1 MNPGK
6 PAKRRTLMNPE
17 TNDDERGSPP
27 RVIDTKKLTL
37 TAILAAVYAL
47 GSFLPGFPVLGLP
60 GTKID
65 ITRSL
70 EMGYGFL
77 LGPIFGPMAAFLG
90 AIVGKLLTGGGF
102 GMYFTP
108 LALVSSFTSATLIRD
123 RFLNVKGWIWS
134 ASVLTLLIVGW
145 YLLPTGRAMPVYPV
159 LHFVALGIILVLR
172 GRLTEFLRSE
182 DKRILALGVT
192 LGSYVS
198 TMAGHM
204 LGNLIFDLLVSPP
217 PASYMALLPLVTV
230 ERVVIAIISTVIATP
245 LIIVLRE
252 MYPELVRGD

>member
-1 MNPGK
+1 MNSGK
-6 PAKRRTLMNPE
+6 PAKRHTSMNPE

-47 GSFLPGFPVLGLP
+47 GSFLPGFLVLGLP

-65 ITRSL
+65 LTRSL

-77 LGPIFGPMAAFLG
+77 LGPIYGPLAAFLG
-90 AIVGKLLTGGGF
+90 AIVGKLLAGGGF

-108 LALVSSFTSATLIRD
+108 LALVSSFTSAVLIRD

-134 ASVLTLLIVGW
+134 ASVLTMLIVGW
-145 YLLPTGRAMPVYPV
+145 YLLPVGRAIPTYPV

-182 DKRILALGVT
+182 NRTTLALGVA

-204 LGNLIFDLLVSPP
+204 LGNLIFDILISPP
-217 PASYMALLPLVTV
+217 PASYLALLPIVAV
-230 ERVVIAIISTVIATP
+230 ERVVIMVISTVIATP
-245 LIIVLRE
+245 LIIVLKE

>member
-1 MNPGK
+1 MNPEK

-77 LGPIFGPMAAFLG
+77 LGPIYGPMAAFLG

-134 ASVLTLLIVGW
+134 ASVLTLLIFGW
-145 YLLPTGRAMPVYPV
+145 YLLPAGRAMPAYPV

-182 DKRILALGVT
+182 DRRILALGVT

-204 LGNLIFDLLVSPP
+204 LGNLIFDVLVSPP

-230 ERVVIAIISTVIATP
+230 ERVAITVISTLLATP